1 MERRRPIGGSIIVE
15 NATVRSFTQSASS
28 TSLETTFP
36 LFSTGATEL
45 ANLNPGVQI
54 SIGSGVLHAA
64 MVKFDG
70 GRVFAA
76 KYRINS
82 WGYTGKIRDPA
93 DYFIQCMDSKYGA
106 SSARFR
112 VGCSKESY

>member
-1 MERRRPIGGSIIVE
+1 MVTGRYIVE

-45 ANLNPGVQI
+45 ANLNLEVQF
-54 SIGSGVLHAA
+54 STGSGVLHAA

-70 GRVFAA
+70 
-76 KYRINS
+76 
-82 WGYTGKIRDPA
+82 
-93 DYFIQCMDSKYGA
+93 
-106 SSARFR
+106 
-112 VGCSKESY
+112 E